1 MMHRLDPIRIQMR
14 GNRLHALPLA
24 RQQQPGAIAVQPLFL
39 LGMVHRCG
47 ERIHVFVELRF
58 FTALTT
64 LCAHALN
71 IETSAAPSARQA
83 MRVSG
88 KLPLSD
94 VCYSRNRM
102 GEKLRLKDVHTKERR
117 TPFTPALTP
126 APQSRS
132 RAAPFPVYGY
142 CERTG
147 RTRDRAAA
155 FPARCRG
162 AAAARIAGA
171 TRSPRWC

>member
-1 MMHRLDPIRIQMR
+1 MMQRLDPIRIQMR

-47 ERIHVFVELRF
+47 ERIHVFIELLF

-71 IETSAAPSARQA
+71 IETGAAPSARQA
-83 MRVSG
+83 MRVSD

-94 VCYSRNRM
+94 VCYSRTRFCGLDM
-102 GEKLRLKDVHTKERR
+102 SA
-117 TPFTPALTP
+117 F
-126 APQSRS
+126 SRIL
-132 RAAPFPVYGY
+132 F
-142 CERTG
+142 
-147 RTRDRAAA
+147 
-155 FPARCRG
+155 CRY
-162 AAAARIAGA
+162 
-171 TRSPRWC
+171 

>member
-47 ERIHVFVELRF
+47 ERIHVFVELLF

-94 VCYSRNRM
+94 VCYSRSRCGHGTNSAAWVR
-102 GEKLRLKDVHTKERR
+102 G
-117 TPFTPALTP
+117 PAALP
-126 APQSRS
+126 GAILL
-132 RAAPFPVYGY
+132 
-142 CERTG
+142 
-147 RTRDRAAA
+147 
-155 FPARCRG
+155 ARCSEQALSHRAEASSEEMVRLLEELAADPAHPVG
-162 AAAARIAGA
+162 APRVTAASG
-171 TRSPRWC
+171 

>member
-47 ERIHVFVELRF
+47 ERIHVFVELLF

-94 VCYSRNRM
+94 VCYSRTNPEGWPADSPIWISTMNSYKVLWRC
-102 GEKLRLKDVHTKERR
+102 HRR
-117 TPFTPALTP
+117 LTP
-126 APQSRS
+126 RYRQLVADE
-132 RAAPFPVYGY
+132 AASKRVHHL
-142 CERTG
+142 
-147 RTRDRAAA
+147 
-155 FPARCRG
+155 
-162 AAAARIAGA
+162 
-171 TRSPRWC
+171 

>member
-47 ERIHVFVELRF
+47 ERIHVFVELLF

-94 VCYSRNRM
+94 VCYSRNNSAFLFGNQNIDNM
-102 GEKLRLKDVHTKERR
+102 IWTFAAGVPIWTAYEV
-117 TPFTPALTP
+117 LTLWAFANHYIP
-126 APQSRS
+126 YVSFAEH
-132 RAAPFPVYGY
+132 PVY
-142 CERTG
+142 C
-147 RTRDRAAA
+147 
-155 FPARCRG
+155 
-162 AAAARIAGA
+162 A
-171 TRSPRWC
+171 TVFLLIPVWR

>member
-47 ERIHVFVELRF
+47 ERIHVFIELLF

-71 IETSAAPSARQA
+71 IETGAAPSARQA
-83 MRVSG
+83 MRVSD

-94 VCYSRNRM
+94 ACYSRIMLEGSMNTYDY
-102 GEKLRLKDVHTKERR
+102 KK
-117 TPFTPALTP
+117 P
-126 APQSRS
+126 
-132 RAAPFPVYGY
+132 Y
-142 CERTG
+142 C
-147 RTRDRAAA
+147 ASSCAYA
-155 FPARCRG
+155 F
-162 AAAARIAGA
+162 
-171 TRSPRWC
+171 

>member
-47 ERIHVFVELRF
+47 ERIHVFVELLF

-94 VCYSRNRM
+94 VCYSRNRQTAPLHVPADTTDRLM
-102 GEKLRLKDVHTKERR
+102 APILRLQGDLNAILRNAETAENKSERPR
-117 TPFTPALTP
+117 VLT
-126 APQSRS
+126 
-132 RAAPFPVYGY
+132 
-142 CERTG
+142 
-147 RTRDRAAA
+147 
-155 FPARCRG
+155 
-162 AAAARIAGA
+162 
-171 TRSPRWC
+171 

>member
-47 ERIHVFVELRF
+47 ERIHVFVELLF

-94 VCYSRNRM
+94 VCYSRITVASERQDEYRKDRL
-102 GEKLRLKDVHTKERR
+102 GETH
-117 TPFTPALTP
+117 
-126 APQSRS
+126 Q
-132 RAAPFPVYGY
+132 
-142 CERTG
+142 
-147 RTRDRAAA
+147 
-155 FPARCRG
+155 
-162 AAAARIAGA
+162 
-171 TRSPRWC
+171 

>member
-47 ERIHVFVELRF
+47 ERIHVFVELLF

-94 VCYSRNRM
+94 VCYSRIMRLAEASGIVHEELLSDNA
-102 GEKLRLKDVHTKERR
+102 ESLALRRQRR
-117 TPFTPALTP
+117 GDMEIQT
-126 APQSRS
+126 
-132 RAAPFPVYGY
+132 
-142 CERTG
+142 
-147 RTRDRAAA
+147 
-155 FPARCRG
+155 
-162 AAAARIAGA
+162 
-171 TRSPRWC
+171 